1 MSIAFGLIMFLCV
14 VGAALIFF
22 TQLYS
27 KNWKEKKLVLGVKNR
42 DEFREGTTAGTVD
55 AIVKKRHRQASVI
68 LAAVFALAVILLFLC
83 RIVTIWAA
91 LLFLTVFLMEIPY
104 VLGNRE
110 MKDLKRRLGL
120 GAEAGVSYVDLNSAG
135 AVHALKPIRLLIPTL
150 VGLVFVVLA
159 LLIDFQVLL
168 PGKVPAAGMFVLTSC
183 MAMFWL
189 VSITIFIIARVADN
203 LKNEVISADSTINAN
218 YNRAK
223 KKNTTDLLTAFAW
236 GNTAF
241 LAATVFVFAFFY
253 TNAGII
259 AAIAAYLVAVF
270 VAVALFVRKS
280 KMIDARYEK
289 EMKLLSDDDDHW
301 IFGLFYCNPGD
312 SRMSVERR
320 AGVGMDINLGHPV
333 GKVVGGFLGLILI
346 GVLVLIVWMGMVE
359 STPLTIR
366 AENGTV
372 ICRHMQD
379 EYVIDSA
386 DIRSTELGEDVKKL
400 SLVRNYGYG
409 TVTVQ
414 KGNFTVDGKSGC
426 TVFLSLETG
435 NYIKIVTDE
444 NTYYINGASE
454 EETEAVYNM
463 IAK

>member
-1 MSIAFGLIMFLCV
+1 MSIAFGLIMFLCEG
-14 VGAALIFF
+14 GAALIFF

-27 KNWKEKKLVLGVKNR
+27 KDWKEKKLVLGVKNR

-55 AIVKKRHRQASVI
+55 AIVKKRHRQASII
-68 LAAVFALAVILLFLC
+68 LAAVCVLAVILLSLC
-83 RIVTIWAA
+83 RMVTIWGAV
-91 LLFLTVFLMEIPY
+91 LFLTVFLMEIPY

-120 GAEAGVSYVDLNSAG
+120 CAEGSISYVDLNSAG

-159 LLIDFQVLL
+159 LLIDFKVLL
-168 PGKVPAAGMFVLTSC
+168 PGKAPAAGMFVLTSC
-183 MAMFWL
+183 TAMFWL
-189 VSITIFIIARVADN
+189 VSVTIFIIARVADN

-223 KKNTTDLLTAFAW
+223 KKNAADLLTAFSW

-241 LAATVFVFAFFY
+241 LAATVFLFAFFY

-259 AAIAAYLVAVF
+259 AATAAYLVAVF
-270 VAVALFVRKS
+270 IAIALFVRKN

-312 SRMSVERR
+312 SRLSVERR

-359 STPLTIR
+359 STPLTIK
-366 AENGTV
+366 AENGKV
-372 ICRHMQD
+372 ICHHMKD
-379 EYVIDSA
+379 EYVIDVN
-386 DIRSTELGEDVKKL
+386 DIKSVELGEDVEQL

-426 TVFLSLETG
+426 MVFLSLETG
-435 NYIKIVTDE
+435 NYLKIMTD
-444 NTYYINGASE
+444 NDTYYINGSTA
-454 EETEAVYNM
+454 EETREVYNQ
-463 IAK
+463 IIK